1 MEAEMQGNPHGSIGR
16 VFDFRRPIN
25 LIVGIVLILVC
36 VPFGI
41 TGFLASARGEV
52 TVNGVPGNG
61 SFQVL
66 PAVFFTVLPLF
77 FVGLGLTLILSFVN
91 ERIEWKGGWIS
102 WHDRYG
108 RLKVRAEITDIYN
121 VFREDSIY
129 TSPYVTDDG
138 FDRKTRKKN
147 VGRIVIETA
156 SGPISFYETV
166 PWAGE
171 LEAMAKHVVGDKIPP
186 RDLKSWR
193 GGV

>member
-1 MEAEMQGNPHGSIGR
+1 MQNALPNTIDR

-41 TGFLASARGEV
+41 AGFLASARGEV
-52 TVNGVPGNG
+52 TVNGVAGNG
-61 SFQVL
+61 SFQVF
-66 PAVFFTVLPLF
+66 PAILFSVIPLCFVVL
-77 FVGLGLTLILSFVN
+77 GMMMILSFFN

-102 WHDRYG
+102 WHDRFG
-108 RLKVRAEITDIYN
+108 RLKVRAAITDIYN
-121 VFREDSIY
+121 VFREDSMFA
-129 TSPYVTDDG
+129 TDYVVDDG
-138 FDRKTRKKN
+138 FGRRTRKRN

-156 SGPISFYETV
+156 SGSISFYETV

-186 RDLKSWR
+186 RDLKPWQ
-193 GGV
+193 GG